1 MLQIPPHSLD
11 EPQKVL
17 VMVYDWF
24 YVIDVY
30 HSAPTSTAP
39 DHSNP
44 MPLVD
49 DAGVLEERLRA
60 VVVDARGRRQ
70 RGERA
75 VPVGVLSADNR
86 DVWAKVHTY
95 FLFHHLIV
103 LNDCQ
108 QNLDYLLKLSPTNE
122 SVLRAVQH
130 SIVAVSLDDW
140 TYPHLPSRDDAP
152 HPPVFAS
159 GTPPND
165 IDAHLHNTRSSHAAR
180 NRWFDK
186 AFTLILES
194 TARAGVM
201 GEHSPVDALVP
212 SMAGEYAVIEPVNSA
227 AFVSPEPVAF
237 PNVSAARPSPI
248 GWSRLDWVVDE
259 YVRRECM
266 VAEERARNVIDD
278 SDDNVLWFTDYGSDW
293 IKTCMPWLC
302 RCHVRVLTRASAS
315 VRGRVRPDGATA
327 RMVPR
332 AEVLH
337 GYVRDCAHAALPERP
352 HGNDPDVFDREPSVR
367 AWDDGRVVVGV
378 FGRGSQRGLQLMQ
391 RGFRWMQR
399 RSYCVGPWLVTRS
412 SHEGQ
417 RLGRVST
424 GISSASLSCP
434 ARTRSSSQTHSMPSL
449 RSGR

>member
-1 MLQIPPHSLD
+1 MLQIPSLSLD

-24 YVIDVY
+24 YIIDVY
-30 HSAPTSTAP
+30 HSAPPSTVP
-39 DHSNP
+39 DHSNL

-49 DAGVLEERLRA
+49 DVGVLEERLRA
-60 VVVDARGRRQ
+60 VVVDAQGRRQ

-95 FLFHHLIV
+95 FPFHHLIV

-108 QNLDYLLKLSPTNE
+108 QNLDYLLKLSPTNK

-140 TYPHLPSRDDAP
+140 MYPHLPSRDDAP

-227 AFVSPEPVAF
+227 AFASPEPAPF
-237 PNVSAARPSPI
+237 ANVLAASLSPG
-248 GWSRLDWVVDE
+248 GWSRLDWVVDGHI
-259 YVRRECM
+259 RRECM
-266 VAEERARNVIDD
+266 LAEERARKVIED
-278 SDDNVLWFTDYGSDW
+278 SDDSVLWFTDYGSDW
-293 IKTCMPWLC
+293 IKSCMPWLR

-337 GYVRDCAHAALPERP
+337 GYVRDCTHAALPERP

-367 AWDDGRVVVGV
+367 AWDDGRVVASA
-378 FGRGSQRGLQLMQ
+378 FGRGSQR
-391 RGFRWMQR
+391 
-399 RSYCVGPWLVTRS
+399 
-412 SHEGQ
+412 
-417 RLGRVST
+417 
-424 GISSASLSCP
+424 SL
-434 ARTRSSSQTHSMPSL
+434 
-449 RSGR
+449 